1 MPQSIQYA
9 SLFQLQSVDVRFAL
23 CSSSCVLRSGLV
35 QSDGA
40 VSDGGSAICQPP
52 VKQGIA
58 ALLRQLESTSV
69 PTLEV
74 GSSSLVSTEKCGV
87 ATRGTPH
94 GWLDH
99 RFRVREIDESRE
111 GSVPVERIAV
121 QYDKRGPR

>member
-9 SLFQLQSVDVRFAL
+9 SLFQLQSVDVRFAP

-52 VKQGIA
+52 VKQRIA
-58 ALLRQLESTSV
+58 ALLHLESTSV

-74 GSSSLVSTEKCGV
+74 GSSSIVNTEKCGV

-94 GWLDH
+94 GWHEH

-111 GSVPVERIAV
+111 GSVPVEGITV
-121 QYDKRGPR
+121 QYDKRGAR